1 MPVPSSFANMK
12 HVVFCY
18 TSDLEKASKTL
29 AKLLGG
35 TYIRVHLKGTAVES
49 ISDYPPNGAN
59 AAWLVGHGLKT
70 DTQIGT
76 LNRASKI
83 DIQALLDLLVGDGFS
98 TVIDTCC
105 QPDQRKVVAAK
116 SKLAYY
122 CATDGHDVSQIQDSS
137 SLDSWWSANGMH

>member
-1 MPVPSSFANMK
+1 MK

-29 AKLLGG
+29 AKLLGC
-35 TYIRVHLKGTAVES
+35 TCIRVYLKGAKVES
-49 ISDYPPNGAN
+49 VTDYPPKGTD

-76 LNRASKI
+76 RNHASAI
-83 DIQALLDLLVGDGFS
+83 DIQVLLDLLVGDGFS

-122 CATDGHDVSQIQDSS
+122 CAADGHDVSQIQDSAN
-137 SLDSWWSANGMH
+137 LESWWTANGMH